1 MPVSSDFRV
10 KNGLIVG
17 STGAGS
23 ICGGAG
29 SFTTSLSSA
38 SLSGA
43 AGIGLTTGATI
54 ALGGDLGGSVALDTL
69 DGTKTLT
76 ATIQANSVAL
86 GTDTTG
92 NYVGSLTLNSA
103 YETLTGTSLAAAEGN
118 TVTGLGIKASGVTAG
133 SYGSSTAIP
142 VVTVLEDG
150 RVSGVTTSTISTDL
164 TIAADSGSADT
175 VSLGTDTLTFAGTT
189 NEVNTI
195 VTNNQIQ
202 IGLPDDVTIA
212 GNLTVNG
219 THTTLNTSVTSTTTA
234 TENNFVIESTDDGAT
249 ASPDLKLWRNSSS
262 PADNDFIGNIFFT
275 GTTTAPAAA
284 VDYGH
289 IYTQITDV
297 RAGGSAW
304 EGESRMSFK
313 TLTSGVLADRLTIN
327 SGSVGIGTTN
337 PNNTLTV
344 AGTLSASGQITG
356 NVTGNI
362 TGNADTATALATA
375 RNIGGV
381 SFDGTANI
389 VPTTITVADTTS
401 TKAYLGMF
409 ESATGDL
416 LPKTDA
422 DIFYN
427 AGTCRLTV
435 NGTISAAGVI
445 YADAFNSVTGGSTID
460 FNDNVDLAGTLT
472 LSSGLAAGTTN
483 SVLIENSGLVEKR
496 AIDSRVFDSPNR
508 LVDNGGSDGT
518 ANRLTKFNDAE
529 SIIISTISD
538 DGSDIILGTANTT
551 VLVDDDATAGSI
563 QFNNNTSAYHTTTC
577 TVTNAASGVL
587 VSIPATSYRT
597 GKVVISGKGTSACTS
612 HVEATEILM
621 IHDGT
626 NVYTTEYAT
635 IRSGDT
641 VGEFHA
647 VVNSGNIELRA
658 CNELGGSATATFVTA
673 IQHLTC

>member
-1 MPVSSDFRV
+1 MPVNSDFRV

-17 STGAGS
+17 SSGNGS
-23 ICGGAG
+23 ICGGDG
-29 SFTTSLSSA
+29 LFTTSLSSA
-38 SLSGA
+38 ALSGDGRAITTTAAVSLSGDV
-43 AGIGLTTGATI
+43 GGYVLLDNLTGEKTI
-54 ALGGDLGGSVALDTL
+54 
-69 DGTKTLT
+69 T

-92 NYVGSLTLNSA
+92 NYVQDITLNSTF
-103 YETLTGTSLAAAEGN
+103 ETLTGASLAAAEGN
-118 TVTGLGIKASGVTAG
+118 QITGLGIKASGVTAG
-133 SYGSSTAIP
+133 TYGSTTAIP
-142 VVTVLEDG
+142 A
-150 RVSGVTTSTISTDL
+150 L
-164 TIAADSGSADT
+164 TIDEAGRITSAST
-175 VSLGTDTLTFAGTT
+175 NSLATTLTANDGTTDIGINLLTEKLTLAGTT
-189 NEVNTI
+189 NEIETAASGNTI
-195 VTNNQIQ
+195 T

-219 THTTLNTSVTSTTTA
+219 TQTTLNTSVTSTTTA

-249 ASPDLKLWRNSSS
+249 ASPDLKLWRNSAT
-262 PADNDFIGNIFFT
+262 PADNDTIGNVIFT
-275 GTTTAPAAA
+275 GNDSGGTST
-284 VDYGH
+284 DYGH
-289 IYTQITDV
+289 ILTQITDV
-297 RAGGSAW
+297 TNAT
-304 EGESRMSFK
+304 EDSRMTFK
-313 TLTSGVLADRLTIN
+313 TMAAGTLSDRLTIN
-327 SGSVGIGTTN
+327 SGSVGIGTTD

-356 NVTGNI
+356 NITGNL

-381 SFDGTANI
+381 SFDGTADI

-427 AGTCRLTV
+427 ASTCRLTV
-435 NGTISAAGVI
+435 NGTISAAGVV
-445 YADAFNSVTGGSTID
+445 YADAFNSATGGSTID
-460 FNDNVDLAGTLT
+460 FNDDVDLAGTLT
-472 LSSGLAAGTTN
+472 LSSGLSSGSSN

-538 DGSDIILGTANTT
+538 DGSDIILGVTNTT
-551 VLVDDDATAGSI
+551 VKVDDDATAGSI
-563 QFNNNTSAYHTTTC
+563 QFNNNTSAYHSTTC
-577 TVTNAASGVL
+577 TVSNAASGVL

-621 IHDGT
+621 VHDGT
-626 NVYTTEYAT
+626 DVYTTEYAT
-635 IRSGDT
+635 IRSGDA

-647 VVNSGNIELRA
+647 VVSSGNIELRA

>member
-1 MPVSSDFRV
+1 MPVNSDFRV

-17 STGAGS
+17 SNGTGNIS
-23 ICGGAG
+23 GGIGA
-29 SFTTSLSSA
+29 FTTSLSSA
-38 SLSGA
+38 ALSGDGRAITTTAAVSLSGDV
-43 AGIGLTTGATI
+43 GGYVLLDNLTGEKTI
-54 ALGGDLGGSVALDTL
+54 
-69 DGTKTLT
+69 T

-92 NYVGSLTLNSA
+92 NYVQDITLNSTF
-103 YETLTGTSLAAAEGN
+103 ETLTGASLAAAEGN
-118 TVTGLGIKASGVTAG
+118 QITGLGIKASGVTAG
-133 SYGSSTAIP
+133 TYGSTTAIP
-142 VVTVLEDG
+142 A
-150 RVSGVTTSTISTDL
+150 L
-164 TIAADSGSADT
+164 TIDEAGRITSAST
-175 VSLGTDTLTFAGTT
+175 NSLATTLTANDGTTDIGINLLTEKLTLAGTT
-189 NEVNTI
+189 NEIETAAAGNTI
-195 VTNNQIQ
+195 T

-249 ASPDLKLWRNSSS
+249 ASPDLKLWRNSTS

-275 GTTTAPAAA
+275 GMDGAGAAA
-284 VDYGH
+284 DYGH
-289 IYTQITDV
+289 IFTQITDV
-297 RAGGSAW
+297 KGLPGP
-304 EGESRMSFK
+304 GESRMSFK
-313 TLTSGVLADRLTIN
+313 TMSGGALADRLTID

-356 NVTGNI
+356 NITGNL

-381 SFDGTANI
+381 SFDGTADI

-427 AGTCRLTV
+427 ASTCRLTV
-435 NGTISAAGVI
+435 NGTISAAGVV
-445 YADAFNSVTGGSTID
+445 YADAFNSATGGSTID
-460 FNDNVDLAGTLT
+460 FNDDVDLAGTLT
-472 LSSGLAAGTTN
+472 LSSGLSSGSSN

-538 DGSDIILGTANTT
+538 DGSDIILGVTNTT
-551 VLVDDDATAGSI
+551 VKVDDDATAGSI
-563 QFNNNTSAYHTTTC
+563 QFNNNTSAYHSTTC
-577 TVTNAASGVL
+577 TVSNAASGVL

-621 IHDGT
+621 VHDGT
-626 NVYTTEYAT
+626 DVYTTEYAT
-635 IRSGDT
+635 IRSGDA

-647 VVNSGNIELRA
+647 VVSSGNIELRA